1 MGRKRQIRRLEPALA
16 GCHGFGVYGPFAQ
29 IGVVEDVRLDR
40 ESGRPALLSVRAGLL
55 GSWLVH
61 VPVDEVEEVSPARR
75 RIVLRSGGLL
85 AGPRRVEEATQAEA
99 GKRGA

>member
-1 MGRKRQIRRLEPALA
+1 MGRHDDRPGVEPPL
-16 GCHGFGVYGPFAQ
+16 GDCRGFGVYGPSAR

-61 VPVDEVEEVSPARR
+61 VPVGEVDQVSVAER

-85 AGPRRVEEATQAEA
+85 AGPRRV
-99 GKRGA
+99 

>member
-1 MGRKRQIRRLEPALA
+1 MGFMGRDRDIQGSGPPLA
-16 GCHGFGVYGPFAQ
+16 DCHGFGVFGPSAQ

-61 VPVDEVEEVSPARR
+61 VPVDEVDEVSVDER

-85 AGPRRVEEATQAEA
+85 AGPRRV
-99 GKRGA
+99 

>member
-1 MGRKRQIRRLEPALA
+1 MGRDRDIQRSQPLLA
-16 GCHGFGVYGPFAQ
+16 DCQGFGVFGPSAQ
-29 IGVVEDVRLDR
+29 IGVVEEVRLDR

-61 VPVDEVEEVSPARR
+61 VPVDEVDEVNLGER

-85 AGPRRVEEATQAEA
+85 AGPRRV
-99 GKRGA
+99 

>member
-1 MGRKRQIRRLEPALA
+1 MEADPLGTMDRMGRHGDPTGGGPPLGDCR
-16 GCHGFGVYGPFAQ
+16 GFGVYGPSAR
-29 IGVVEDVRLDR
+29 IGVVEDVRLG

-61 VPVDEVEEVSPARR
+61 VPVGEVDEVSVPER

-85 AGPRRVEEATQAEA
+85 AGPRRV
-99 GKRGA
+99 

>member
-1 MGRKRQIRRLEPALA
+1 MGRNEDRQGPEPQLA
-16 GCHGFGVYGPFAQ
+16 DCRGFGVFGPSAQ
-29 IGVVEDVRLDR
+29 IGVVEDVRIDR

-61 VPVDEVEEVSPARR
+61 VPVGEVDEVSVDER

-85 AGPRRVEEATQAEA
+85 AGPRRV
-99 GKRGA
+99 

>member
-1 MGRKRQIRRLEPALA
+1 MGRERHSTAEPALA
-16 GCHGFGVYGPFAQ
+16 VCHGFGVYGPSAQ
-29 IGVVEDVRLDR
+29 IGVVEDVRLDA

-61 VPVDEVEEVSPARR
+61 VPVDQVEKVSPTDR

-85 AGPRRVEEATQAEA
+85 AGPRRVEA
-99 GKRGA
+99 KP